1 VTSERAAREHDLF
14 AIVEDILASLDT
26 DRRNLSYAD
35 VMSRLNGAEIEARRH
50 LHRVLE
56 QLEVVRWQLLGI
68 RQSLPEPPAERVRQA
83 DVSDEPDSATELRTT
98 IDCVLEDDL
107 KPALQDL
114 QEALASPG
122 AEAKES

>member
-1 VTSERAAREHDLF
+1 MTGAPGTF
-14 AIVEDILASLDT
+14 A
-26 DRRNLSYAD
+26 
-35 VMSRLNGAEIEARRH
+35 EARRQ

-56 QLEVVRWQLLGI
+56 QLEAVRWQLLGI
-68 RQSLPEPPAERVRQA
+68 RQSLPELPAERVRQA
-83 DVSDEPDSATELRTT
+83 DVSDEPDAATELRTT

-122 AEAKES
+122 ADAKEP